1 LKILFFSP
9 HAGVWI
15 HSFPEAL
22 VAEALQQQGHEIV
35 YVGCGGLLKSHC
47 VTMSAFGVPFEAAAS
62 TKARICDS
70 CRENQA
76 ILREGFG
83 FAGPDLSGLVTAADI
98 SFAENLLSSTAPE
111 DCLKLKVDG
120 VEVGRIALYEILIQI
135 KKGTLDLSPNE
146 WLRYRANMRNAILV
160 LKVAQRLFDS
170 VRPDSVLVYNALYSV
185 NRVVSRVAHIRGV
198 PQYYLH
204 AGDNLSSRLETLI
217 LARNHAFSYY
227 DHLKRIWPLVRDRP
241 CSLHAMRSGTNHLLE
256 VARGRSAWA
265 YSATSDPNV
274 DIRKIFGIRND
285 QKIICA
291 TMSSDDERFG
301 AEIVGVLPSLDGLLF
316 QKQVDWI
323 RALTGYVED
332 RQDLFLLIRVH
343 PREFPNKRER
353 VLSEHAKTLMSVM
366 TDLPPNAKVNWPTD
380 GISLFDLANVTDV
393 FANGWSSAG
402 KEMAWLGLPVVLYS
416 ADLVLYSSDLN
427 YVGNTQAEY
436 FAQMERALA
445 DGWSPERIRM
455 TYRYC
460 TLEYE
465 YSPLDISE
473 SFARSEHGSKLQKGL
488 RKILRTIAPSLEQ
501 RNDLQARAP
510 RLAAAARISRVFE
523 QQLSSAVDLQNLG
536 PKVSFEEET
545 RALKHE
551 VGRVVRGLYG
561 TGDSF
566 PPNTLAH
573 RLRQFADS
581 K

>member
-22 VAEALQQQGHEIV
+22 VAEALQQQGHEII
-35 YVGCGGLLKSHC
+35 YVGCGGLLNSHC

-62 TKARICDS
+62 TKARICDA
-70 CRENQA
+70 CRGNQA

-83 FAGPDLSGLVTAADI
+83 FAGPDLAGLVDADDI

-111 DCLKLKVDG
+111 DCLELNVDG

-146 WLRYRANMRNAILV
+146 WLRYRANIRNAILV
-160 LKVAQRLFDS
+160 LKVAQRLFDA

-185 NRVVSRVAHIRGV
+185 NRVVSRVAQIRGV

-204 AGDNLSSRLETLI
+204 AGDNLSSRLETLV
-217 LARNHAFSYY
+217 LARNHAFFYY
-227 DHLKRIWPLVRDRP
+227 DCLKRTWPLVKDHP

-274 DIRKIFGIRND
+274 DIRKIFGIRDD

-301 AEIVGVLPSLDGLLF
+301 AEVVGVLPPLDGLLF
-316 QKQVDWI
+316 EKQVDWI

-332 RQDLFLLIRVH
+332 RQGLFLLIRVH

-427 YVGNTQAEY
+427 YVGNTLAEY
-436 FAQMERALA
+436 FAQVERALA
-445 DGWSPERIRM
+445 DGWSPMRIRM

-460 TLEYE
+460 ALEYE

-501 RNDLQARAP
+501 RNDLKARAP
-510 RLAAAARISRVFE
+510 RLAAAARIGRVFE
-523 QQLSSAVDLQNLG
+523 QQLSTAVDLQDLG

-545 RALKHE
+545 RALKVE
-551 VGRVVRGLYG
+551 VGRLVRGLYG
-561 TGDSF
+561 IAGNF

>member
-15 HSFPEAL
+15 HAFPEAL
-22 VAEALQQQGHEIV
+22 VAEALQQQGHEVI
-35 YVGCGGLLKSHC
+35 YVGCGGTLKSHC
-47 VTMSAFGVPFEAAAS
+47 VTMSAFGVPFEASAS
-62 TKARICDS
+62 AKARICDS

-76 ILREGFG
+76 ILREGFAI
-83 FAGPDLSGLVTAADI
+83 AGPDLSGLVNAADI

-111 DCLKLKVDG
+111 DCLKLNVDG

-146 WLRYRANMRNAILV
+146 WLRYRANIRNAILV
-160 LKVAQRLFDS
+160 LKVAQRLFDA
-170 VRPDSVLVYNALYSV
+170 VKPDSVLVYNALYSV
-185 NRVVSRVAHIRGV
+185 NRVVSRVAQIRGV

-204 AGDNLSSRLETLI
+204 AGDNLSSRLETLV
-217 LARNHAFSYY
+217 LARNHAFFYY
-227 DHLKRIWPLVRDRP
+227 DYLKRIWPLVRDRP
-241 CSLHAMRSGTNHLLE
+241 CSPHAMKSGTNHLLE

-265 YSATSDPNV
+265 YSATSDPNA
-274 DIRKIFGIRND
+274 DIKKIFGIRVD
-285 QKIICA
+285 QKVICA

-323 RALTGYVED
+323 RALVSYVED

-427 YVGNTQAEY
+427 YVGNSQAEY
-436 FAQMERALA
+436 FAQIGRALA
-445 DGWSPERIRM
+445 DGWSAERIRM

-460 TLEYE
+460 ALEYE

-473 SFARSEHGSKLQKGL
+473 SFARSEHGSKLQKAL

-501 RNDLQARAP
+501 RNDLKARAT
-510 RLAAAARISRVFE
+510 RLAAAARSSRVFE
-523 QQLSSAVDLQNLG
+523 KQLSSAVDLQDLG
-536 PKVSFEEET
+536 PEVSFEEET
-545 RALKHE
+545 RALKYE

-561 TGDSF
+561 TGNSF
-566 PPNTLAH
+566 QPNTLAH